1 MKRIIKEN
9 PENHEAF
16 VYKYT
21 KLNAKSGEKQFY
33 LGWHLGNSSDEYH
46 HSSTDD
52 DLDLDIAKHDFKYE
66 ILHWGTSDEMKT
78 KEYTMLKLADAAKS
92 SEWYNKAV
100 GAPSTVGEIDLLG
113 LYKWAV
119 EINETNSFKGNE
131 PFIKTYSKK
140 TMKVELKREF
150 KKLQI
155 RAEQE
160 IADNTKKIKSWV
172 DKHQGNLKKLWE
184 DEQINLI
191 VVVLEGVE
199 VDGEEVDLIIG
210 GNHTISGTVNSKH
223 GKEIRYLRIPKK
235 DHGLDYKKSKQL
247 ASFLNKASKQPGENN
262 KEADILKIAFEL
274 CIDYNLNSQSEAV
287 DDCFDLHECDPAQKK
302 RLKTKLSKELKKNRL
317 IGQMFKLY
325 DTDEGKLELEDRK
338 AYLMKQFP
346 NARVFMGSSAG
357 QRIPRDVRDL
367 NNELANG
374 RIYDSV
380 IWLLYHPSPEAEQKW
395 FSDYLP
401 KNLPQIQFNCK
412 YWPKEYRQ
420 LKEMT
425 YEYLYMDTMKSDLN

>member
-1 MKRIIKEN
+1 MQILDRTRED
-9 PENHEAF
+9 
-16 VYKYT
+16 
-21 KLNAKSGEKQFY
+21 
-33 LGWHLGNSSDEYH
+33 SSDEYH

-223 GKEIRYLRIPKK
+223 GKE
-235 DHGLDYKKSKQL
+235 
-247 ASFLNKASKQPGENN
+247 N
-262 KEADILKIAFEL
+262 
-274 CIDYNLNSQSEAV
+274 
-287 DDCFDLHECDPAQKK
+287 
-302 RLKTKLSKELKKNRL
+302 
-317 IGQMFKLY
+317 
-325 DTDEGKLELEDRK
+325 
-338 AYLMKQFP
+338 
-346 NARVFMGSSAG
+346 
-357 QRIPRDVRDL
+357 
-367 NNELANG
+367 
-374 RIYDSV
+374 
-380 IWLLYHPSPEAEQKW
+380 
-395 FSDYLP
+395 
-401 KNLPQIQFNCK
+401 
-412 YWPKEYRQ
+412 
-420 LKEMT
+420 
-425 YEYLYMDTMKSDLN
+425 